1 MKNLFNSIYI
11 FVVFL
16 FFNVSGYAQLYP
28 VQLTPIFNSPYSV
41 KISDYATS
49 MDTKLQLLINPTDI
63 TISQRRVRLKLYIQ
77 GNGLNIQSS
86 DFAQEQRPIFI
97 NGGELQTLTNVDI
110 ASLFR
115 LENLQGISPAQY
127 ANPLPEGMYNF
138 CFEMYD
144 FATNQ
149 KISQKSCAGLY
160 LILNDPPILNTP
172 QKNEQ
177 IASTEFPN
185 ILFTWTP
192 RQINATNVSYKF
204 ELKQLFD
211 PTLDPQIG
219 FQMAP
224 ILYEET
230 LFGTALLYNLS
241 MPILTPGLRYAWR
254 VRAVSTTGLSENA
267 VFKND
272 GYSEIYSFKY
282 TASCAAPTFLLSEA
296 QSSKSVK
303 ITWEGVPEH
312 TRYQVQYKKQDV
324 RNAQWFSSN
333 SLNKQSL
340 ITNLEPGVTYQFRVG
355 SSCDPVEDGVQSFT
369 YSGINT
375 FTTPTETN
383 GVPAYNC
390 GIVPQINIQNQKPL
404 TNLIQSETFKAGDF
418 PVTILELKGENSPY
432 SGRGYIIVPYLA
444 DTKIA
449 VEFKDIVINTDY
461 QLISGIVETSYN
473 PDWKNV
479 TDVED
484 FTGEGQGGQIEETV
498 PFIIKDIVINPNGD
512 IVVNGVDGQQVI
524 IPGGKDTVIT
534 DSGVKDAD
542 GNVIVPPKVYTVDS
556 EGNGSNQGVAVAD
569 GGKPTPENTD
579 GVDKSGQATAF
590 TAKGIS
596 IAFSGN
602 GSKYAF
608 DVMPSNA
615 SSALQKLYKKV
626 DNKALPYKAVLN
638 GDSDTLLG
646 TVTVTDSNIKLDSI
660 VFKTQNGAKINFT
673 RNDKVFVLTVKGNL
687 SYAEEQILATVKQG
701 KKWQVIGAFM
711 LVHISPKDVNVAL
724 VPTDD
729 ASRDKLDEI
738 STETQKI
745 YSKVGVKINFKKEQI
760 LEGFERV
767 VPNSVTKI
775 QTEKNTLTSTYSAEQ
790 QAINALYK
798 GDGNSYVLFVTNKA
812 SSTGQDGYMRLNGQF
827 GYVFNSASGKT
838 PAHELGHG
846 IFKLEHPFVAYKTS
860 EKSTDFLMDYSSGTV
875 LNHQDWKQI
884 NDPAFKLYAFQ
895 SQSSGEDRTNDGI
908 DLVGNIISK
917 VVFNKTDNTL
927 IGFISNDKK
936 YLRTGYREYKASDKS
951 IVATYNAI
959 VDNGKV
965 LYKDTNGNSMP
976 YAVETRESGIAKI
989 GLINGDGCTYS
1000 ETSILEW
1007 HKPSGS
1013 TTENVTSFIEQKI
1026 ASQKPKWETKTFYK
1040 ADGSCGLAIS
1050 ILDLVK
1056 NDGKN
1061 TCTPEIVDKDTKKLN
1076 DLFDKANYTN
1086 EEVVELVVKG
1096 KICFGA
1102 LRNISWEKQNKSIK
1116 QLGLAKAI
1124 PEDNEVAILR
1134 LISAVQA
1141 ENYPNLIKSLENN
1154 NNELLISLLDKVHNR
1169 SINPFD
1175 GNNFTSLMKGFVYI
1189 FNEINKTKLEDS
1201 NLVIENINVVQNS
1214 YLFPDDKQQMFNVL
1228 FKDKQLNINQGVWDV
1243 KKECKWVAGFGDDGS
1258 EECKIISQEVIW
1270 EQPIKVTPFQPI
1282 SLSKESDLSLIGGV
1296 VTDVEVP
1303 VLPAIALYFANNQAE
1318 VKNMS
1323 EYVRTTLDIVT
1334 LLVPVTKLATGPR
1347 WLAKTFAFV
1356 DKWNKVNSGVNLL
1369 VNSTPLK
1376 NNPAVAEVLET
1387 YNSITVGMN
1396 LTTLAGGL
1404 SKVAVA
1410 KFIQASERKAAKQ
1423 ALLQAAK
1430 DGDKDAQMIL
1440 DIQKELRDYGN
1451 LKFGPNW
1458 WQTVLSSG
1466 ETITNNLKKIIGKS
1480 SSENII
1486 WKNIDD
1492 KNIIWADAKSNI
1504 LSTPKTFAAETGTSL
1519 YDIVLENG
1527 YYVKFDV
1534 NDGRILLGNTNGNY
1548 NAFAVINDVELGAFK
1563 TSTLTASEEVFNTK
1577 LKQLLISNA
1586 EKLKVL
1592 SGVVTKQ
1599 LSIGGKTITLSTT
1612 KVNSL
1617 LGRFRP
1623 DVANLFNE
1631 LGSFKNVGLGET
1643 KGGINILNKPDFY
1656 YNADTWWNAYNK
1668 PWLDKAINRG
1678 DDIYLAT
1685 IPQKADDIIKDG
1697 KLLGAYAQELDHL
1710 ATRNYKPKNITED
1723 VWNNIKAWL
1732 KTTDDYIKSVAS
1744 AKAKELISTLSKI
1757 EPAVTDDLVN
1767 LAKNNGGRMEGLDF
1781 RLKTL
1786 ESLERKLISDG
1797 VNEPMNDVLRYT
1809 VIIDDDLAKGTNAI
1823 MQGLESKGYQTIKVK
1838 NTFQDGKLY
1847 KGINTNVKSPGGSV
1861 FEIQYHTSESF
1872 NVKQNINH
1880 SLYEQYR
1887 LLNPKSAEAI
1897 KLEQQMIIN
1906 SNSIKLPVN
1915 ISSIK
1920 SY

>member
-63 TISQRRVRLKLYIQ
+63 SISQRRVRLKLYIQ

-333 SLNKQSL
+333 SLNRQSL

-512 IVVNGVDGQQVI
+512 IVVNGADGQQVI

-542 GNVIVPPKVYTVDS
+542 GNVVVPPKVYTVDS

-745 YSKVGVKINFKKEQI
+745 YSKVGVKINFKKEQT

-767 VPNSVTKI
+767 VPNNVTKI

-798 GDGNSYVLFVTNKA
+798 GDGNSYVLFVTSKA

-846 IFKLEHPFVAYKTS
+846 IFKLEHPFEAYKTS

-884 NDPAFKLYAFQ
+884 NDPVFKLYAFQ
-895 SQSSGEDRTNDGI
+895 SQASGELNKYAHLALTPSGTIIDEFYFNNKRIAVTVAIAKNYIIKIIRYNDKDYEWNVNAQAFINGAEKIIAKKVSKTINNKVNLFRSRGDGCDYDYVLVEWNAEDEKVADVNAKVLEKIKNFTEDDWKISPLDIKDASCYNNFAQELLSRDLKDCSSSEMQDGI
-908 DLVGNIISK
+908 VELKEAMKLTDGEKVTASVNDACMSAIRNLTYTEIETLINTIAKQTTLKERSELAILRLMSAIRTDNYTNFYTFLEKDTNKVLKKLIEEIDDASVYFLTDKKNYTNFIGALVTMFNQAPKSIESRWPKEDDDYAKRVINLNAIEYDSDFKSSVWLQTYSTKRNTFEYNDQTSNITVYDFYATKNFTAAGVGTITSKDTLDVLSPLTPIFLVPEEGKLPLIATALGDNNLGNNYYIVPAVFLKYLKDKVRNDYIEKGIVTTLDVATIYMSGGTALAAKVTWVRRIWALGEVAGAVGNIAI
-917 VVFNKTDNTL
+917 NTQVIDPESTL
-927 IGFISNDKK
+927 GKAVTAYNLGMAVIGI
-936 YLRTGYREYKASDKS
+936 KS
-951 IVATYNAI
+951 IAVGGYKFVSRLPAAT
-959 VDNGKV
+959 
-965 LYKDTNGNSMP
+965 
-976 YAVETRESGIAKI
+976 
-989 GLINGDGCTYS
+989 
-1000 ETSILEW
+1000 
-1007 HKPSGS
+1007 
-1013 TTENVTSFIEQKI
+1013 
-1026 ASQKPKWETKTFYK
+1026 K
-1040 ADGSCGLAIS
+1040 AL
-1050 ILDLVK
+1050 LQ
-1056 NDGKN
+1056 
-1061 TCTPEIVDKDTKKLN
+1061 
-1076 DLFDKANYTN
+1076 
-1086 EEVVELVVKG
+1086 
-1096 KICFGA
+1096 
-1102 LRNISWEKQNKSIK
+1102 QNKSIRILLLAHYTQWK
-1116 QLGLAKAI
+1116 SLVANLDKISPAERKLVTEQEEVWRILGFIDEVGDLVYKNVKFKDFVNSVGDFAGGAKAEI
-1124 PEDNEVAILR
+1124 AE
-1134 LISAVQA
+1134 QA
-1141 ENYPNLIKSLENN
+1141 YKLWGENKWDELYDLFKTNN
-1154 NNELLISLLDKVHNR
+1154 
-1169 SINPFD
+1169 INPYN
-1175 GNNFTSLMKGFVYI
+1175 GINWPPYNGFAKI
-1189 FNEINKTKLEDS
+1189 
-1201 NLVIENINVVQNS
+1201 
-1214 YLFPDDKQQMFNVL
+1214 
-1228 FKDKQLNINQGVWDV
+1228 
-1243 KKECKWVAGFGDDGS
+1243 KE
-1258 EECKIISQEVIW
+1258 IISGKNYKFRIDR
-1270 EQPIKVTPFQPI
+1270 FQKDP
-1282 SLSKESDLSLIGGV
+1282 S
-1296 VTDVEVP
+1296 
-1303 VLPAIALYFANNQAE
+1303 
-1318 VKNMS
+1318 
-1323 EYVRTTLDIVT
+1323 
-1334 LLVPVTKLATGPR
+1334 
-1347 WLAKTFAFV
+1347 
-1356 DKWNKVNSGVNLL
+1356 
-1369 VNSTPLK
+1369 
-1376 NNPAVAEVLET
+1376 
-1387 YNSITVGMN
+1387 
-1396 LTTLAGGL
+1396 LAGGFGSPILKNSEGVDDLVYTYDSRML
-1404 SKVAVA
+1404 SEKISEGTYYFVFQMSDKASDVDLKIGDVAPWFKKQVNLAGEQIEFSKKLHALDASYFKNLEAKVYVNG
-1410 KFIQASERKAAKQ
+1410 KWRNCVVEGKGVITELQDVFNKLPLDVSDDLVDYINASSKI
-1423 ALLQAAK
+1423 LS
-1430 DGDKDAQMIL
+1430 DFKDAQ
-1440 DIQKELRDYGN
+1440 
-1451 LKFGPNW
+1451 
-1458 WQTVLSSG
+1458 
-1466 ETITNNLKKIIGKS
+1466 
-1480 SSENII
+1480 
-1486 WKNIDD
+1486 
-1492 KNIIWADAKSNI
+1492 
-1504 LSTPKTFAAETGTSL
+1504 
-1519 YDIVLENG
+1519 
-1527 YYVKFDV
+1527 
-1534 NDGRILLGNTNGNY
+1534 
-1548 NAFAVINDVELGAFK
+1548 
-1563 TSTLTASEEVFNTK
+1563 
-1577 LKQLLISNA
+1577 
-1586 EKLKVL
+1586 
-1592 SGVVTKQ
+1592 
-1599 LSIGGKTITLSTT
+1599 
-1612 KVNSL
+1612 
-1617 LGRFRP
+1617 
-1623 DVANLFNE
+1623 
-1631 LGSFKNVGLGET
+1631 
-1643 KGGINILNKPDFY
+1643 
-1656 YNADTWWNAYNK
+1656 
-1668 PWLDKAINRG
+1668 KA
-1678 DDIYLAT
+1678 
-1685 IPQKADDIIKDG
+1685 G
-1697 KLLGAYAQELDHL
+1697 KLDEMVTAFEIF
-1710 ATRNYKPKNITED
+1710 RK
-1723 VWNNIKAWL
+1723 NNIKKPCL
-1732 KTTDDYIKSVAS
+1732 
-1744 AKAKELISTLSKI
+1744 
-1757 EPAVTDDLVN
+1757 
-1767 LAKNNGGRMEGLDF
+1767 
-1781 RLKTL
+1781 
-1786 ESLERKLISDG
+1786 
-1797 VNEPMNDVLRYT
+1797 
-1809 VIIDDDLAKGTNAI
+1809 
-1823 MQGLESKGYQTIKVK
+1823 
-1838 NTFQDGKLY
+1838 
-1847 KGINTNVKSPGGSV
+1847 
-1861 FEIQYHTSESF
+1861 
-1872 NVKQNINH
+1872 
-1880 SLYEQYR
+1880 
-1887 LLNPKSAEAI
+1887 
-1897 KLEQQMIIN
+1897 
-1906 SNSIKLPVN
+1906 
-1915 ISSIK
+1915 
-1920 SY
+1920 

>member
-149 KISQKSCAGLY
+149 KISQKSCSGLY

-383 GVPAYNC
+383 GIPAYNC
-390 GIVPQINIQNQKPL
+390 GIVPQINIQNQKTL

-512 IVVNGVDGQQVI
+512 IVVNGADGQQVI

-534 DSGVKDAD
+534 DSGGVDAN
-542 GNVIVPPKVYTVDS
+542 GNPIPPKVYTVDS
-556 EGNGSNQGVAVAD
+556 EGNGSNQGITIAD

-608 DVMPSNA
+608 DVMPNNA
-615 SSALQKLYKKV
+615 SSVLQKLYKKV

-745 YSKVGVKINFKKEQI
+745 YSKVGVKINFKKEQT

-767 VPNSVTKI
+767 VPNNVTKI

-798 GDGNSYVLFVTNKA
+798 GDGNSYVLFVTSKA

-846 IFKLEHPFVAYKTS
+846 IFKLEHPFEAYKTS

-895 SQSSGEDRTNDGI
+895 SQASGELAGGLGI
-908 DLVGNIISK
+908 SPNWKFVNNGNETTVAYLEVAEKGFVGGFKSG
-917 VVFNKTDNTL
+917 NKTYKWDSINKTYVNDADKADVFKL
-927 IGFISNDKK
+927 SDTKPKINETKIYLFFDNDKSITAHK
-936 YLRTGYREYKASDKS
+936 YLRTVYNEELKQKLDSKDPAVLSAFIDKYATKDNFKREKEDRATFWGYVACNGCNYDGAGDGKDISYTNYLEGLGKNANKGYKDDPENVNAAKSHVYDYSNIISDKEKNKILS
-951 IVATYNAI
+951 ELSGIKA
-959 VDNGKV
+959 D
-965 LYKDTNGNSMP
+965 
-976 YAVETRESGIAKI
+976 SGIATKIFLTDTKTLPAKRKEITDYLASLKGLEIALWVDFDANGKATIKTTLGDKIEGNGSAEMNKYLQYLAEVLPKFEGKYVAFNPLTAMLDGLAGLIGKLKVPDRFYNPDAADYNSFPAEVYSYVSLSIAKDKINAVIGNPIYTEKYSASRADFAFTCGVWNGFIGVVEALPAGASMIIKIPGGIFSLIVNEDGARTKFKEKISKLSWESIGTMISDEWHEATANPCMVHYTSGEVVFVIASCFIGAGEIKGASAFFQTIEKLDVIGQAIGKFAKFASPYVKAGLTRAGKFVIAPIIKLEPAISVKLRSYLTQGLNKIIKKSEKQIIINLHATDGGKFLVDGIEKSPEELGELLSKQLAKEQEIVLLSCNDLASAKALSEATGKTVYTTEGSLTIYKDGVKRAEGTDWYKVEPNGNATKVEPPVNECINCTGEGVDMGKRKEFILDTPEDLYEKIEYYRATVRDVINTEEAKAYALKYFNKNVKGQTFEEWWEYAKRYNVADDLNFEIHHIIPVKVLGKNPKLKELLFWAEKNGKKFEFNGLDNSIPIQKKKANI
-989 GLINGDGCTYS
+989 GLNGHTNHPAYDRA
-1000 ETSILEW
+1000 
-1007 HKPSGS
+1007 
-1013 TTENVTSFIEQKI
+1013 IEQKI
-1026 ASQKPKWETKTFYK
+1026 DEICSDPN
-1040 ADGSCGLAIS
+1040 
-1050 ILDLVK
+1050 LD
-1056 NDGKN
+1056 NIGKFE
-1061 TCTPEIVDKDTKKLN
+1061 EIQDLINDTK
-1076 DLFDKANYTN
+1076 
-1086 EEVVELVVKG
+1086 
-1096 KICFGA
+1096 
-1102 LRNISWEKQNKSIK
+1102 
-1116 QLGLAKAI
+1116 
-1124 PEDNEVAILR
+1124 
-1134 LISAVQA
+1134 
-1141 ENYPNLIKSLENN
+1141 
-1154 NNELLISLLDKVHNR
+1154 
-1169 SINPFD
+1169 
-1175 GNNFTSLMKGFVYI
+1175 
-1189 FNEINKTKLEDS
+1189 
-1201 NLVIENINVVQNS
+1201 
-1214 YLFPDDKQQMFNVL
+1214 
-1228 FKDKQLNINQGVWDV
+1228 
-1243 KKECKWVAGFGDDGS
+1243 
-1258 EECKIISQEVIW
+1258 
-1270 EQPIKVTPFQPI
+1270 
-1282 SLSKESDLSLIGGV
+1282 
-1296 VTDVEVP
+1296 
-1303 VLPAIALYFANNQAE
+1303 
-1318 VKNMS
+1318 
-1323 EYVRTTLDIVT
+1323 
-1334 LLVPVTKLATGPR
+1334 
-1347 WLAKTFAFV
+1347 
-1356 DKWNKVNSGVNLL
+1356 
-1369 VNSTPLK
+1369 
-1376 NNPAVAEVLET
+1376 
-1387 YNSITVGMN
+1387 
-1396 LTTLAGGL
+1396 
-1404 SKVAVA
+1404 
-1410 KFIQASERKAAKQ
+1410 
-1423 ALLQAAK
+1423 
-1430 DGDKDAQMIL
+1430 
-1440 DIQKELRDYGN
+1440 
-1451 LKFGPNW
+1451 
-1458 WQTVLSSG
+1458 
-1466 ETITNNLKKIIGKS
+1466 
-1480 SSENII
+1480 
-1486 WKNIDD
+1486 
-1492 KNIIWADAKSNI
+1492 
-1504 LSTPKTFAAETGTSL
+1504 
-1519 YDIVLENG
+1519 
-1527 YYVKFDV
+1527 
-1534 NDGRILLGNTNGNY
+1534 
-1548 NAFAVINDVELGAFK
+1548 
-1563 TSTLTASEEVFNTK
+1563 
-1577 LKQLLISNA
+1577 
-1586 EKLKVL
+1586 
-1592 SGVVTKQ
+1592 
-1599 LSIGGKTITLSTT
+1599 
-1612 KVNSL
+1612 
-1617 LGRFRP
+1617 
-1623 DVANLFNE
+1623 
-1631 LGSFKNVGLGET
+1631 
-1643 KGGINILNKPDFY
+1643 
-1656 YNADTWWNAYNK
+1656 
-1668 PWLDKAINRG
+1668 
-1678 DDIYLAT
+1678 
-1685 IPQKADDIIKDG
+1685 
-1697 KLLGAYAQELDHL
+1697 
-1710 ATRNYKPKNITED
+1710 
-1723 VWNNIKAWL
+1723 
-1732 KTTDDYIKSVAS
+1732 
-1744 AKAKELISTLSKI
+1744 
-1757 EPAVTDDLVN
+1757 
-1767 LAKNNGGRMEGLDF
+1767 
-1781 RLKTL
+1781 
-1786 ESLERKLISDG
+1786 
-1797 VNEPMNDVLRYT
+1797 
-1809 VIIDDDLAKGTNAI
+1809 
-1823 MQGLESKGYQTIKVK
+1823 
-1838 NTFQDGKLY
+1838 
-1847 KGINTNVKSPGGSV
+1847 
-1861 FEIQYHTSESF
+1861 
-1872 NVKQNINH
+1872 
-1880 SLYEQYR
+1880 
-1887 LLNPKSAEAI
+1887 I
-1897 KLEQQMIIN
+1897 KLEN
-1906 SNSIKLPVN
+1906 EVLLGTKDVN
-1915 ISSIK
+1915 HITNF
-1920 SY
+1920 